1 MAAMSIGAIT
11 GTSFFLDE
19 PKLINQEENLL
30 SCLNILI
37 GRLRFH
43 CDDNNE
49 NQNSNFSCAAHFS
62 KHFSVHATQQQ
73 REFPNNIIIY
83 SCFISHMYIWWE
95 SSPTLDEKKTSN
107 KVMSL
112 CKWHFPCRG
121 ILSSL
126 FKIVEIQKFH
136 YHGNITSHFS
146 FSVMNVIIWR

>member
-49 NQNSNFSCAAHFS
+49 NLHKA
-62 KHFSVHATQQQ
+62 V
-73 REFPNNIIIY
+73 
-83 SCFISHMYIWWE
+83 
-95 SSPTLDEKKTSN
+95 
-107 KVMSL
+107 
-112 CKWHFPCRG
+112 G
-121 ILSSL
+121 
-126 FKIVEIQKFH
+126 
-136 YHGNITSHFS
+136 
-146 FSVMNVIIWR
+146 